1 MNAKPITTLFLDIGG
16 VLLTNGWG
24 RAERQNA
31 VDHFDL
37 DAAEINE
44 RHHLTFD
51 TYESG
56 KLTLDEYL
64 DRVVFYEPRSF
75 GRATFQSFMFAQSQA
90 LEGALAFFKMVKA
103 QNKLRVVA
111 VSNEGRELNAY
122 RIQQFRLSELFDAFV
137 SSSFVHLRKPD
148 LDIFR
153 MACDIAQA
161 EPQEVLYMDD
171 RLMFVQVAGTLGI
184 HAHHYQGLEN
194 AKLHL
199 QALGFQLNIT

>member
-1 MNAKPITTLFLDIGG
+1 MSSPSITTLFLDIGG

-24 RAERQNA
+24 RAERNNA
-31 VDHFDL
+31 ITHFDL
-37 DAAEINE
+37 NADEVNE

-56 KLTLDEYL
+56 KLTLDDYL
-64 DRVVFYEPRSF
+64 DRVIFYEPRSF
-75 GRATFQSFMFAQSQA
+75 DKADFQAFMFGQSQA
-90 LEGALAFFKMVKA
+90 LPGAIEFFKTVKA

-122 RIQQFRLSELFDAFV
+122 RIQTFRLYELFDAFV

-148 LDIFR
+148 LDIYK

-161 EPQEVLYMDD
+161 SPEEILYFDD
-171 RLMFVQVAGTLGI
+171 RQMFVQVANSIGI
-184 HAHHYQGLEN
+184 HCHHYEGIEK
-194 AKLHL
+194 AKNSL
-199 QALGFQLNIT
+199 QLLGFQV

>member
-1 MNAKPITTLFLDIGG
+1 MNTNPITTLFLDIGG

-24 RAERQNA
+24 RTERQRT
-31 VDHFDL
+31 VEHFHL
-37 DAAEINE
+37 NLQEVNE
-44 RHHLTFD
+44 RHHLTYD

-75 GRATFQSFMFAQSQA
+75 SKEDFRGVMFTQSQP
-90 LEGALAFFKMVKA
+90 LEGAIEFFKAVKA
-103 QNKLRVVA
+103 QNGLRVLA

-122 RIQQFRLSELFDAFV
+122 RIRQFKLDQLFDAFI

-148 LDIFR
+148 ADIFH

-161 EPQEVLYMDD
+161 APQEVLYMDD
-171 RLMFVQVAGTLGI
+171 RLMFVQVASSLGLRC
-184 HAHHYQGLEN
+184 HHYEGVEK
-194 AKLHL
+194 AKFHL
-199 QALGFQLNIT
+199 QSLGFQI

>member
-1 MNAKPITTLFLDIGG
+1 MSSPSITTLFLDIGG

-24 RAERQNA
+24 RAERYNA
-31 VDHFDL
+31 ITHFDL
-37 DAAEINE
+37 NADEVNE

-64 DRVVFYEPRSF
+64 NRVIFYEPRSF
-75 GRATFQSFMFAQSQA
+75 DKADFQSFMFGQSQA
-90 LEGALAFFKMVKA
+90 LPGAIEFFKIVKA

-122 RIQQFRLSELFDAFV
+122 RIQTFRLYELFDAFV

-148 LDIFR
+148 LDIYK

-161 EPQEVLYMDD
+161 APEEVLYFDD
-171 RLMFVQVAGTLGI
+171 RQMFVQVANSIGI
-184 HAHHYQGLEN
+184 HCHHYEGIEK
-194 AKLHL
+194 AKNSLKL
-199 QALGFQLNIT
+199 LGFQV

>member
-56 KLTLDEYL
+56 KLILDEYL

-75 GRATFQSFMFAQSQA
+75 DRAEFQVFMFAQSQA
-90 LEGALAFFKMVKA
+90 LEGTLEFFKKVKK

-111 VSNEGRELNAY
+111 VSNEGRELNTY
-122 RIQQFRLSELFDAFV
+122 RIQQFQLSELFDAFV

-161 EPQEVLYMDD
+161 APQEVLYMDD
-171 RLMFVQVAGTLGI
+171 RLMFVQVASTLGI
-184 HAHHYQGLEN
+184 HGHHYQGLEN

-199 QALGFQLNIT
+199 KTLGFQIN